1 LGVELKT
8 SSAPLIVAAREL
20 FAERGYAAAEL
31 TEIAQRADVSEEE
44 VQRLFPGGKEELFRA
59 VVVKLS
65 AETARRVRARARLG
79 NGPWEALEGGI
90 RAFLDASETPE
101 VRQIL
106 LLDGPTV
113 LGGEVLRAIDSDYA
127 VGLLER
133 ALQEAID
140 AGQVPPQPTRAAA
153 HVLADALEE
162 AAMTV
167 AGAEDPVT
175 ARAEMGRT
183 VERLLAGLRA
193 PMA

>member
-1 LGVELKT
+1 MELKT
-8 SSAPLIVAAREL
+8 SGAPLIVAAREL

-59 VVVKLS
+59 VVVRLS
-65 AETARRVRARARLG
+65 AETARRVRAGARLG

-133 ALQEAID
+133 ALQDAID

-153 HVLADALEE
+153 HVLVDALEE

-183 VERLLAGLRA
+183 VERLLAGLRT